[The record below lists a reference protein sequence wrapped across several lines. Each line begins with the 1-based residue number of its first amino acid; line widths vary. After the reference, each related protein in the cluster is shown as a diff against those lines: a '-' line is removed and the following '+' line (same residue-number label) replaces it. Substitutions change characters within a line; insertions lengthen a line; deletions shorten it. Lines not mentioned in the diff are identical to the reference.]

1 MSRSLLKVVKTWQ
14 QAIAK
19 DLTAR
24 YPDRSSAQ
32 QHHTT
37 QAVIISILTFYLCEQ
52 QAILP
57 SGCLQSLLEERD
69 LSDRLYQLWQKLPG
83 LGIAWQ
89 QDLAIAPVSD
99 RCLRQVLHS
108 LFLGKASLSLSIA
121 SLGQVYESLLSSGD
135 QTGKP
140 RKARGAYYTPA
151 AIVDY
156 ILQNT
161 LIQRLNQTSNDSLR
175 LIDPACGGGIF
186 LLSAYQRLLGWYLQK
201 YLKHSQLSTQPIC
214 KAENGNWHL
223 TLAERSRI
231 LRAHIYGIDLDSGAI
246 AITQLS
252 LELQC
257 LAGELD
263 RATLQIHDLSQNLQC
278 DNTILRKDSPNE
290 FDIVVGNPPYLDSEW
305 MTMHLADWRSYCT
318 AHYQTAIGNWDLF
331 CIFIE
336 KSLTLCKPNGWV
348 SLVVPNKLAAA
359 DYAAAARS
367 LLTRQTTL
375 FALRDYAK
383 TAAFS
388 ASVYPLV
395 YVAQKIALPDATH
408 QTVWYEQMQSLDQ
421 VEVAYELQIPCTLA
435 TAKSAWGIAQTPQQ
449 SALIDRLSQFP
460 KLVAIAQITGAAT
473 VAEAYAIQPLIQDS
487 AIQDSEAAG
496 LKLVN
501 SGTVDRYRL
510 LWGAKPTRYLGQSY
524 AHPIIPTA
532 AIAQLPPKRYQ
543 QATQAK
549 IIVAGLTRSLE
560 AGLDAAGTV
569 LAGKSTT
576 LIRTIDAAIDLR
588 YLLGL
593 LNSRLIQLYF
603 SSCFAGN
610 QLQGGY
616 FRVGSPQLRQLPVP
630 NLSLDELRRHAAYDP
645 LIDRVDRQLARI
657 QSDQQIDQ
665 AIDRDI
671 DQLVCRLYGLTDTEI
686 EVVQRF

>member
-1 MSRSLLKVVKTWQ
+1 MSRSLLKAVKAWR

-19 DLTAR
+19 DLAAR
-24 YPDRSSAQ
+24 YPDRSIVQ
-32 QHHTT
+32 QYSTT
-37 QAVIISILTFYLCEQ
+37 QAVIISVLTFYLCEQ
-52 QAILP
+52 QVILP
-57 SGCLQSLLEERD
+57 VGCLQSLLKQQNI
-69 LSDRLYQLWQKLPG
+69 SDRLYQLWQKLPV
-83 LGIAWQ
+83 LGMAWQ

-108 LFLGKASLSLSIA
+108 LLLGEAGLNLSIA
-121 SLGQVYESLLSSGD
+121 SLGQVYESLLSGGD

-140 RKARGAYYTPA
+140 RKARGAYYTPS

-161 LIQRLNQTSNDSLR
+161 LIQRLSQNPTDSLR
-175 LIDPACGGGIF
+175 LLDPACGGGIF
-186 LLSAYQRLLGWYLQK
+186 LLSAYQLLLSWYLQK
-201 YLKHSQLSTQPIC
+201 HLKHSRLSTQPIF

-223 TLAERSRI
+223 TFAERSRI
-231 LRAHIYGIDLDSGAI
+231 LHAHIYGIDLDPGAI
-246 AITQLS
+246 EITRLS

-257 LAGELD
+257 LAGELW
-263 RATLQIHDLSQNLQC
+263 RSPVQVCDLSQNLQC
-278 DNTILRKDSPNE
+278 DNTILRKDNSDE
-290 FDIVVGNPPYLDSEW
+290 FDIVIGNPPYLDSEW
-305 MTMHLADWRSYCT
+305 MTVHLADWRSYCT
-318 AHYQTAIGNWDLF
+318 TRYQTAIGNWDLF

-336 KSLTLCKPNGWV
+336 KSLMLCKPEGFV
-348 SLVVPNKLAAA
+348 SLVVPNKLASA
-359 DYAAAARS
+359 DYAAVARS
-367 LLTRQTTL
+367 ILTRQATL
-375 FALRDYAK
+375 LALRDYAK
-383 TAAFS
+383 TFAFS

-395 YVAQKIALPDATH
+395 YVAQKSTLPDATH
-408 QTVWYEQMQSLDQ
+408 QAVWYEQMQSLDQ
-421 VEVAYELQIPCTLA
+421 VKFAYPLQVPCTLE
-435 TAKSAWGIAQTPQQ
+435 TAKLPWGIAQTPQQ

-460 KLVAIAQITGAAT
+460 KLAAIAQITGAAT

-487 AIQDSEAAG
+487 AVEAG

-501 SGTVDRYRL
+501 SGTIDRYRL
-510 LWGAKPTRYLGQSY
+510 LWGVKPMRYLGQSY
-524 AHPIIPTA
+524 SHPIIPTG
-532 AIAQLPPKRYQ
+532 AIAQLPPKRFQ
-543 QATQAK
+543 QATQPK
-549 IIVAGLTRSLE
+549 IIVAGMTRSLE

-603 SSCFAGN
+603 ASCFAGN

-630 NLSLDELRRHAAYDP
+630 NLSSADLQNHLTYQQ
-645 LIDRVDRQLARI
+645 LIDRVDRRLVSI
-657 QSDQQIDQ
+657 QSGQALNQ

-671 DQLVCRLYGLTDTEI
+671 DQLVYQLYGLTDVEI
-686 EVVQRF
+686 AVVQRF